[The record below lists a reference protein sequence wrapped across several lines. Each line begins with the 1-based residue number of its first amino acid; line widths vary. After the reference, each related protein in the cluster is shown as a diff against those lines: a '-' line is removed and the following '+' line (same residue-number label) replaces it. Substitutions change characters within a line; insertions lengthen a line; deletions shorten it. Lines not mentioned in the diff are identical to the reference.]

1 MAYQSKHTGV
11 NIDNNIDKI
20 NNLNIDSSLSA
31 TSTNPIQ
38 NKTVYE
44 IINIRGVPE
53 YSSTNNNSFLRIING
68 KMSWENIPL
77 AEEETF

>member
-20 NNLNIDSSLSA
+20 NNLTVDASLSA

-44 IINIRGVPE
+44 IISIRGVPE
-53 YSSTNNNSFLRIING
+53 YSVTNNNSFLRIING
-68 KMSWENIPL
+68 KMSWENIPF
-77 AEEETF
+77 AEEEAF